1 MSCLPY
7 LFAHS
12 GVQHILCCCFYV
24 LFVFV
29 LCTQCYSVS
38 GLSIL
43 DCPFGF
49 PNVYFRPVSCVPGVS
64 SVSGLSILDCPFGFL

>member
-1 MSCLPY
+1 MSFLPY

-12 GVQHILCCCFYV
+12 GVQHILC
-24 LFVFV
+24 
-29 LCTQCYSVS
+29 CYSVS

>member
-1 MSCLPY
+1 MSYLCHLC

-12 GVQHILCCCFYV
+12 GVQHALCCVFG

-29 LCTQCYSVS
+29 LCPRVPNVVSVS

-43 DCPFGF
+43 DCPFG
-49 PNVYFRPVSCVPGVS
+49 
-64 SVSGLSILDCPFGFL
+64 IL